1 MEKPVDVVVIDRT
14 SGIWLHFPS
23 VRFPI
28 LLNQFLLKLD
38 AFIMRKK
45 IHTQQN
51 ACDERDGGQWI
62 GKNGTEKRRRKSHQ
76 IKS

>member
-1 MEKPVDVVVIDRT
+1 MSEAKRKVHVEQRKKPVDVVVIDRT

-51 ACDERDGGQWI
+51 ACDEKGMGG
-62 GKNGTEKRRRKSHQ
+62 NE
-76 IKS
+76 